1 MNQRSYSF
9 DSESRIWRT
18 PAHDS
23 IAYSDGEEVELR
35 LLAALKQC
43 RDLSSTSAE
52 LRRHIVDWPS
62 EYHFSALR
70 HVLLRPFAIAPADRI
85 LELGCGCGA
94 MTRYLGETGATVTAV
109 EGSPVR
115 AQIAAERCRD
125 LPNVTVYCDNLAD
138 FPAESRFDLV
148 TLIGVLEYAP
158 AFIDHAEPAA
168 ECLRRARSHL
178 AANGRLLV
186 AIENQLG
193 LKYFAGCAED
203 HTGVPFFGIEGLY
216 DGRSATTYGRR
227 ELTAMLER
235 SGFRHLEWYYPFPDY
250 KLPRIIV
257 SDAAIDAADFDIA
270 TLLARTCSRDYRDDP
285 LRSFDEVLAR
295 RAVWQNG
302 LLGEMAN
309 SFLILA
315 SDNTAPARHADFMA
329 KAFNLSRHP
338 RFCTETEFS
347 RDGQG
352 DIRVTRSAILPA
364 SLSTKAV
371 ERFTHQLP
379 VENHIKG
386 RLLTEQL
393 HELARGDWSI
403 ESLTAWAAPWVA
415 EIRRHCGAEDPA
427 QLPPD
432 FVDFT
437 PFNAVRADGGAIA
450 YIDAEWRADR
460 AIPLSWVFIRGLAYS
475 LDNILQPA
483 DAAANRKTLIAQIG
497 SRLGIPLTDADF
509 VLAAEWEAALQ
520 AQVHGGQ
527 GRNVLADI
535 LECRAGGAQPILDV
549 LGNARAELART
560 FDSRSWRLTKP
571 LRRFIGLLQKTKRL
585 GPGNR

>member
-1 MNQRSYSF
+1 MNQRTYAF

-23 IAYSDGEEVELR
+23 IAYSDGEEVERR

-62 EYHFSALR
+62 EYHFSSRR
-70 HVLLRPFAIAPADRI
+70 HVLLRPFAISPADRI

-94 MTRYLGETGATVTAV
+94 ITRYLGESGATVTAV

-115 AQIAAERCRD
+115 ARIAAERCRD

-138 FPAESRFDLV
+138 FSAESRFDLV

-158 AFIDHAEPAA
+158 AFIDHDEPAA
-168 ECLRRARSHL
+168 ECLRRARSRL

-216 DGRSATTYGRR
+216 GGRSATSYGRR

-235 SGFRHLEWYYPFPDY
+235 SGFRHLEWFYPFPDY

-257 SDAAIDAADFDIA
+257 SDKAIMAADFDVA
-270 TLLARTCSRDYRDDP
+270 TLLARATSRDYRDDP

-315 SDNTAPARHADFMA
+315 SDDPAPTRRHGWLA
-329 KAFNLSRHP
+329 KAFNLSRRP
-338 RFCTETEFS
+338 RFCTETDFV
-347 RDGQG
+347 RDSQG
-352 DIRVTRSAILPA
+352 SIGVKRSTILPSSRPTA
-364 SLSTKAV
+364 AGD
-371 ERFTHQLP
+371 RFTHQLP
-379 VENHIKG
+379 AESYVKG
-386 RLLTEQL
+386 RLLAEQL
-393 HELARGDWSI
+393 HELARVNWSI
-403 ESLTAWAAPWVA
+403 DSLAAWAAPWLA
-415 EIRRHCGAEDPA
+415 ELRRHCGADDPA
-427 QLPPD
+427 RLPPD

-437 PFNAVRADGGAIA
+437 PFNAVRTENGEIA

-483 DAAANRKTLIAQIG
+483 AAGNRKTLIAQIG
-497 SRLGIPLTDADF
+497 GRLGIPLAESDF
-509 VLAAEWEAALQ
+509 ALAGEWESALQ
-520 AQVHGGQ
+520 MQVHGGPAA
-527 GRNVLADI
+527 NTLADI
-535 LECRAGGAQPILDV
+535 LERPAGGTQPILDV
-549 LGNARAELART
+549 LGQSRTELART
-560 FDSRSWRLTKP
+560 YDSRSWRLTRP
-571 LRRFIGLLQKTKRL
+571 LRKFMDLLQKAKRPD
-585 GPGNR
+585 GGSQ